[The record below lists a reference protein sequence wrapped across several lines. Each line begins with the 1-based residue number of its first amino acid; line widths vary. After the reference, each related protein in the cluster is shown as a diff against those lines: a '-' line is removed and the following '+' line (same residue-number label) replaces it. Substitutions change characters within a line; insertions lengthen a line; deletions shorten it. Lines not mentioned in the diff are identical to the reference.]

1 MEKTVNNTI
10 YKVVKQIDDLLTV
23 KALIGGNGVEVV
35 FYCLKIEWESDFV
48 YVQKRLKEIVTNCN
62 NSI

>member
-1 MEKTVNNTI
+1 MEKTLNNTI

-35 FYCLKIEWESDFV
+35 FCCLKIEWENDFV
-48 YVQKRLKEIVTNCN
+48 YVQKRLKEIVTNCTN
-62 NSI
+62 EI